1 MVEEQELRE
10 LNSEFAV
17 RLSQLHEETDRR
29 LMKKRNELTAEIF
42 RMPAK
47 RRSLPLQTVRIM
59 LKLLKKQAAKLAQLH
74 PHTGACL
81 YVREEDMRHEQLIR
95 EAFAQPCRVE
105 KDSAIRCGGIRL
117 ECAEEGIVIDDTFD
131 NALAEEKDWF
141 FRTLACLSNRKS
153 EMIQW
158 LKM

>member
-1 MVEEQELRE
+1 MQ
-10 LNSEFAV
+10 
-17 RLSQLHEETDRR
+17 
-29 LMKKRNELTAEIF
+29 KRNELTAEIF
-42 RMPAK
+42 NACEAQVTAFADSKDYPEYLR
-47 RRSLPLQTVRIM
+47 
-59 LKLLKKQAAKLAQLH
+59 KQAAKLGGH

-141 FRTLACLSNRKS
+141 FSNSGLFIK
-153 EMIQW
+153 
-158 LKM
+158 